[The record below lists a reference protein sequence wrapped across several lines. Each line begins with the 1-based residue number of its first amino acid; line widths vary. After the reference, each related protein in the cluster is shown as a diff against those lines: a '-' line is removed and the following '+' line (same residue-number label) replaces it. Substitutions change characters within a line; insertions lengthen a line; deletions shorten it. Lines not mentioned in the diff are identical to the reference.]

1 MYNMNINNKIN
12 KCKNIKINNN
22 NNNNYRITSIY
33 NISRIN
39 RNNIK
44 YNNNFKLMIP
54 AYNPKI

>member
-12 KCKNIKINNN
+12 KSKNIKINNN
-22 NNNNYRITSIY
+22 NNNNYRMSSIY

-39 RNNIK
+39 KNNIK